1 VFDRIVSIV
10 MFLIGAAVV
19 YFSQQMPKPIFAGQL
34 GPGVFPTGIGLAM
47 MFVSGLLFWESRKK
61 ANEDEQREWDKSL
74 LYSIALL
81 VLYVILFK
89 PLGFIISSCFLI
101 LAMGWT
107 LGARKWI
114 PLLAVS
120 ILFPGTVYLLFTQ
133 LGIALP

>member
-1 VFDRIVSIV
+1 

-34 GPGVFPTGIGLAM
+34 GPGVFPTGIGLAIIL
-47 MFVSGLLFWESRKK
+47 VSGFLFWESRKK
-61 ANEDEQREWDKSL
+61 ANKDEQREWDKSIL
-74 LYSIALL
+74 FSIGLL

-89 PLGFIISSCFLI
+89 PLGFIISSCLFI

-114 PLLAVS
+114 PLLALS

-133 LGIALP
+133 LGIMLP